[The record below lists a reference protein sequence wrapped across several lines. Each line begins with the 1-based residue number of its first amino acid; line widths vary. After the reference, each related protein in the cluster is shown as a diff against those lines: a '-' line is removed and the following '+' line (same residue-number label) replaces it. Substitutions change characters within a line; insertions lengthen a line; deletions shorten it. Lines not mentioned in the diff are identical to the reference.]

1 LAGARRYFGKRD
13 GMVCPRRLFQP
24 IASLLLAAAVAHGAG
39 PVLPPLAGELSGDF
53 TPLQLAGAPTVH
65 WTLTLRPEPG
75 GIRVVQL
82 TLDGPGTHLR
92 GDARLDAAGYGSW
105 RVTESEVDLK
115 PWLGGQLAA
124 GSAAVVAEG
133 TVQAGGV
140 SGDFNLRVRNLDLG
154 ELLRVADA
162 EKKHFQSAQGRVEGT
177 VQVHL
182 RDGVWSRGEIA
193 LAIPAGTAALI
204 LLQPA
209 PGLLSGYIPASVR
222 RQYNGIEA
230 IELGQTPLEARV
242 LRLTYSPAGDAVGHN
257 AVVHLEG
264 QPQDR
269 KYVAPLVL
277 DLNFSGEV
285 ERALD
290 GFLKMSVKL
299 GGSK

>member
-1 LAGARRYFGKRD
+1 MA
-13 GMVCPRRLFQP
+13 CPRSLFP
-24 IASLLLAAAVAHGAG
+24 SIASLLLAAAGAHGAG
-39 PVLPPLAGELSGDF
+39 LILPPLAGELSGDF
-53 TPLQLAGAPTVH
+53 TPLLLAGAPTVH
-65 WTLTLRPEPG
+65 WNLTLRPEAG
-75 GIRVVQL
+75 GIRAVQL
-82 TLDGPGTHLR
+82 ALEGPGTHLR
-92 GDARLDAAGYGSW
+92 GDARLDAAGGGPW
-105 RVTESEVDLK
+105 RVTESAIDVK
-115 PWLGGQLAA
+115 PWLGGQLGA

-133 TVQAGGV
+133 TVQAGGM
-140 SGDFNLRVRNLDLG
+140 SGDFNLRVRDLDLG

-177 VQVHL
+177 VQLHL
-182 RDGVWSRGEIA
+182 RAGVFSRGEII
-193 LAIPAGTAALI
+193 LTIPEGTTALI
-204 LLQPA
+204 WLQPS
-209 PGLLSGYIPASVR
+209 PGLLSSYVPAAVR

-230 IELGQTPLEARV
+230 IELGRTPLEARV
-242 LRLTYSPAGDAVGHN
+242 LRLTYSPAGDAAGRN

-285 ERALD
+285 ERTLD

>member
-1 LAGARRYFGKRD
+1 MAR
-13 GMVCPRRLFQP
+13 PRNLSRS

-39 PVLPPLAGELSGDF
+39 PILPPLAGELSGDF
-53 TPLQLAGAPTVH
+53 TPLKLAGAPTLH

-75 GIRVVQL
+75 DLRTVQL
-82 TLDGPGTHLR
+82 ALEGPGTHVR
-92 GDARLDAAGYGSW
+92 GDARLDAAGDGSW
-105 RVTESEVDLK
+105 RVTEGAIDLK
-115 PWLGGQLAA
+115 PWHGGQLAV
-124 GSAAVVAEG
+124 GSAAVAAEG

-140 SGDFNLRVRNLDLG
+140 SGDFSLRVRDLDLG

-162 EKKHFQSAQGRVEGT
+162 EQKHFQSAQGRVEGT
-177 VQVHL
+177 VQLHL
-182 RDGVWSRGEIA
+182 RAGVFSRGEIV
-193 LAIPAGTAALI
+193 LTIPEGTTALI
-204 LLQPA
+204 LFQPS
-209 PGLLSGYIPASVR
+209 PGLLSSYVPAAVR

-242 LRLTYSPAGDAVGHN
+242 LRLTYSPAGDAAGRN

-269 KYVAPLVL
+269 KYIAPLVL

-285 ERALD
+285 ERTLD
-290 GFLKMSVKL
+290 GFLKMSVKF